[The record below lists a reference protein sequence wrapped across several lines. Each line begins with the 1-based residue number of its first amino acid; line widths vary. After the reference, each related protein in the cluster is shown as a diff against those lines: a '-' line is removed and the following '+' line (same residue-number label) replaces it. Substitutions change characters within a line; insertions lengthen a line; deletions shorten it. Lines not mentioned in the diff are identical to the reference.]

1 MPNNPIDASDN
12 DQPNDDHSHFSDGED
27 FFDRR
32 QFLILAAAV
41 TASAST
47 DCFAE
52 QTKTNPKQA
61 TTELS
66 KKLPN
71 SLAPAVQFQAAPG
84 GSAAYVERL
93 NQEKK
98 GDELRKEHIEVKPW
112 QGAVPT
118 TDEEIAFLPVHRLA
132 ALIQSQKLSPVKL
145 TRIYLE
151 RLKQLDPKL
160 LCAVTIMQDSA
171 MQAAKQAEQEIAKG
185 HYRGPLHGIPWGVK
199 DLFSTKNTVTTWG
212 AKPFEKRT
220 IDEDAEIVAR
230 LNKAGAILIA
240 KLATGTFALGDQ
252 WYRGRTRNPWN
263 IDEGSSGSSAGPGSA
278 TAAGCVAFAIGT
290 ETRGSIV
297 SPARRCG
304 ISALRPTFGRVS
316 RHGCMTLSWTMDK
329 AGPMCRTIEDCA
341 LVFNAIHGADEKDPS
356 TLTAPFHFQH
366 SPDLSELKI
375 CYSEQIDETFLNTL
389 RDLGAKPMRIP
400 APPSDHEVRQIL
412 TVESATAFDDFLNQN
427 LDEQMLR
434 KDRVKNFRSARKI
447 SAVDYLNAQRQRF
460 ALMKKMAV
468 YFEDIDLYITH
479 SGDTGLTNLTG
490 HPAVV
495 VPYQLDEQQPRCITL
510 IGDLFADDTIL
521 SVANAYQNA
530 TDWHRKH
537 PQLS

>member
-1 MPNNPIDASDN
+1 MPIQHTDASDH
-12 DQPNDDHSHFSDGED
+12 DQHDGDYSLFSDEEN

-32 QFLILAAAV
+32 QFLSLAAAV

-47 DCFAE
+47 GCFAE
-52 QTKTNPKQA
+52 QTKTNPEPE
-61 TTELS
+61 TIELS
-66 KKLPN
+66 NKLPN
-71 SLAPAVQFQAAPG
+71 SLSPAVQFQASPG

-93 NQEKK
+93 TREKNTV
-98 GDELRKEHIEVKPW
+98 LRNEQIKVKPW
-112 QGAVPT
+112 KGAVPT
-118 TDEEIAFLPVHRLA
+118 SDEEIAFLPVHRLA
-132 ALIQSQKLSPVKL
+132 SLIQSQKLSPVKL
-145 TRIYLE
+145 TKIYLE

-199 DLFSTKNTVTTWG
+199 DLFSTKDAVTTWG
-212 AKPFEKRT
+212 AKPFEKR
-220 IDEDAEIVAR
+220 IINEDAEIVNR

-263 IDEGSSGSSAGPGSA
+263 INEGSSGSSAGPGSA

-316 RHGCMTLSWTMDK
+316 RHGCMTLSWSMDK

-356 TLTAPFHFQH
+356 TLTTPFHFQR
-366 SPDLSELKI
+366 SPDLSELRI
-375 CYSEQIDETFLNTL
+375 GYSEHIDETFLNAL
-389 RDLGAKPMRIP
+389 RDLGAKPIQIP
-400 APPSDHEVRQIL
+400 APPSDRDVRQIL
-412 TVESATAFDDFLNQN
+412 TVESAAAFDDFLNQN
-427 LDEQMLR
+427 LDEQMIR
-434 KDRVKNFRSARKI
+434 KDRVKNFRPARNI

-460 ALMKKMAV
+460 ALMKNMAV
-468 YFEDIDLYITH
+468 YFENIDLYITH

-495 VPYQLDEQQPRCITL
+495 VPYQFDEQQPRCITL
-510 IGDLFADDTIL
+510 IGNLFADDTIL
-521 SVANAYQNA
+521 SVANAYQNS

-537 PQLS
+537 PQI